1 MPVRVTCALGIG
13 GRLAGP
19 PETNHAILVQL
30 QRLLP
35 KDAPAGVSGGW
46 PGGLATHGW
55 RITSWHSAAE
65 VGGEGDQETRLT
77 FRCELSI
84 LLNGTI
90 YDARDELTYTLFH
103 GFAHYRDAVWHKDLK
118 VRLEEL
124 NHEIVQGYGAE
135 KLIEKIWFRHWEF
148 SCGNGGDH

>member
-19 PETNHAILVQL
+19 PDQNDAILALL
-30 QRLLP
+30 QVLLP
-35 KDAPAGVSGGW
+35 KDAPAGVGGGW
-46 PGGLATHGW
+46 PGGLAAHGW
-55 RITSWHSAAE
+55 RISSWNSAAE
-65 VGGEGDQETRLT
+65 VGGEDEQETRLT
-77 FRCELSI
+77 FRCELST
-84 LLNGTI
+84 LLDGTI
-90 YDARDELTYTLFH
+90 YDCRAELTYTLFH

-118 VRLEEL
+118 VRLEGL
-124 NHEIVQGYGAE
+124 NHEIVQRYGAE